1 MSAIETGSACG
12 RGRVIIVTNSLELL
26 GNGYRNAAI
35 VFDGPGDER
44 ARCECQAGEGQDVFI
59 ARIQADLDAEGV
71 GTRKSWFIP
80 SLASGG
86 VWGRWGEVIFSPRI
100 FSSFGLIAQ

>member
-44 ARCECQAGEGQDVFI
+44 ARWECQAGEGRDAFI
-59 ARIQADLDAEGV
+59 GRVQADLDREGRGDEEIMV
-71 GTRKSWFIP
+71 HTVAGFWR
-80 SLASGG
+80 
-86 VWGRWGEVIFSPRI
+86 
-100 FSSFGLIAQ
+100 GLGALG